1 MSPILLS
8 KCRCKI
14 STLSLAYLQ
23 GQLQHIIDC
32 HLFLF
37 FLLPN
42 SVSCS
47 YHLQLM
53 LIFVL
58 GYNNIY
64 LFLLLSSIKKI
75 LYFCGPGDN
84 KESFIDVPEW
94 GRERKK
100 WPCFMHVCILSCF
113 VQRYVGSL
121 PMPQSFASY
130 IANAVF
136 CLSEVNHV
144 CEKLISISQ
153 YTLPSTL
160 NALYC
165 IFYKF

>member
-1 MSPILLS
+1 MCHPFLCTKW
-8 KCRCKI
+8 KCMTSI
-14 STLSLAYLQ
+14 YLVF
-23 GQLQHIIDC
+23 GI
-32 HLFLF
+32 FARSVATYYW
-37 FLLPN
+37 LPFYIY
-42 SVSCS
+42 VLPFTKFGGSCS
-47 YHLQLM
+47 YQLQLM

-100 WPCFMHVCILSCF
+100 WPCFMHVCILSSF

-121 PMPQSFASY
+121 AMPQVLRV
-130 IANAVF
+130 I
-136 CLSEVNHV
+136 L
-144 CEKLISISQ
+144 LM
-153 YTLPSTL
+153 L
-160 NALYC
+160 
-165 IFYKF
+165 